1 MKSNPGE
8 IYKEFNIKLGHDRDQ
23 SVKYTQEYIN
33 YVQEIE
39 KTFNTLI

>member
-1 MKSNPGE
+1 MKTNPAE
-8 IYKEFNIKLGHDRDQ
+8 IFKEYCINLGINRDQ

-39 KTFNTLI
+39 RTFNTLD